1 MSQATETTLGN
12 LHGVVATVLTTQL
25 QQQEAVTEIDEDGC
39 VVETDEL
46 QYTASPALI
55 AAAMKFLKDN
65 DITADK
71 KVDKNM
77 DSLANALSKKQKQSR
92 LGSGGDAAKLSVVGE

>member
-1 MSQATETTLGN
+1 MSKATELALGE
-12 LHGVVATVLTTQL
+12 LHGAVATVLTAQIL
-25 QQQEAVTEIDEDGC
+25 QEEAVTELDEEGC
-39 VVETDEL
+39 VVETGEMV
-46 QYTASPALI
+46 YNASPALL

-92 LGSGGDAAKLSVVGE
+92 LGDATNAAKLSVVGE